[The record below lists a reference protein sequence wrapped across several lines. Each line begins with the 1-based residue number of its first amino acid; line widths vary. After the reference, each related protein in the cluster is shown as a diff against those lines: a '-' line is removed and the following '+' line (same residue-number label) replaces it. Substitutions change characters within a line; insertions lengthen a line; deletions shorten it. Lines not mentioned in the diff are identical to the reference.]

1 MRSYNSLANMMENSD
16 MQSIFDVFAEK
27 MLYNLIYAE
36 GSTDEGKQIIEVT
49 LEVFDSFVTSPSS
62 CRFMCKSGIIVRL
75 LQTHVVSD
83 LSSDCVS
90 AEGVQHLAA

>member
-36 GSTDEGKQIIEVT
+36 G
-49 LEVFDSFVTSPSS
+49 
-62 CRFMCKSGIIVRL
+62 
-75 LQTHVVSD
+75 
-83 LSSDCVS
+83 
-90 AEGVQHLAA
+90 